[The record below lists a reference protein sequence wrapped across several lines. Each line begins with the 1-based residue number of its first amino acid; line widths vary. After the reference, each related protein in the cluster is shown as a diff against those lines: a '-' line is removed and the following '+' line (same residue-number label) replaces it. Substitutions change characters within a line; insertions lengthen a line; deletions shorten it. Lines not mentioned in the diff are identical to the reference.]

1 MRNSIRGNKI
11 MFIFK
16 KRITQIFFL
25 IPALVLGLAM
35 SSASYA
41 DKLDAALAKAS
52 YGPVTGS
59 DTLGKIVSRH
69 YSGSSLTKQ
78 QIMTAILRANPEA
91 FIGGNIHFLLRG
103 ATLLLPK
110 ERLIATI
117 NQNDAKKIIKEHY
130 RYFQRGKTGN
140 FEIAP
145 LVDSSSRSDTRD
157 FETDAA
163 FILSEQ
169 ADRINIPDTE
179 KNQTS
184 PAPQIETPIAEI
196 IVKKDP
202 IKENNTTQ
210 NNTVQAKKLA
220 GKVDNSV
227 NDIELESL
235 KIKISRLE
243 KLLSARGISSSISDG
258 TAKEL
263 KDTLE
268 NQKKKIN
275 QLEEDKE
282 NKNNELAQLKE
293 KISELEVS
301 LNKMSQSL
309 SDKDSL
315 ALSTGDDEKTII
327 SQLKIENA
335 DLEKKLGSLQVEL
348 KKKTEE
354 MALLKT
360 KINDSKQTINNLES
374 KLLDSDKE
382 NTKLDQQIAE
392 IEAKLAEIKQEP
404 ARNLSLNGSNND
416 TLGFVKSPWTWLL
429 PTLFLL
435 SVLAYLFKRSFSQ
448 AKKVPITHSDTVEKD
463 TKNISPPNA
472 NKKLM
477 ENKTS
482 KAITTS
488 VVPDIISSASEEESM
503 ESSIKLDIAKAYMD
517 MDMPDA
523 AIEILQEAHQ
533 EGSNK
538 QRLEAKHLL
547 EKLA

>member
-25 IPALVLGLAM
+25 IPALVLGLAI

-41 DKLDAALAKAS
+41 DKLDASLAKAS

-59 DTLGKIVSRH
+59 DTLGKIVARY
-69 YSGSSLTKQ
+69 YSGSSLTQQ

-103 ATLLLPK
+103 STLLLPK
-110 ERLIATI
+110 ERLISTI
-117 NQNDAKKIIKEHY
+117 SQNDAKKIIKEHY

-140 FEIAP
+140 FKIAP
-145 LVDSSSRSDTRD
+145 LVDSNSGSDTRD
-157 FETDAA
+157 FEKDAA

-169 ADRINIPDTE
+169 AEHINIPDAE
-179 KNQTS
+179 KNQTPPSPQTETS
-184 PAPQIETPIAEI
+184 PAKVVVE
-196 IVKKDP
+196 KSP
-202 IKENNTTQ
+202 IKEKNTTQ
-210 NNTVQAKKLA
+210 NNIVQAKKTPT
-220 GKVDNSV
+220 KPVDNSI

-235 KIKISRLE
+235 KIKISQLE
-243 KLLSARGISSSISDG
+243 KLLSTRGISPSVSDG
-258 TAKEL
+258 TEKEL
-263 KDTLE
+263 KNILE
-268 NQKKKIN
+268 NQKKKIK
-275 QLEEDKE
+275 QLEKDKR

-293 KISELEVS
+293 KIAKLEAS
-301 LNKMSQSL
+301 LKKMSQSL
-309 SDKDSL
+309 ADKDNLS
-315 ALSTGDDEKTII
+315 LSTDANEKAII

-335 DLEKKLGSLQVEL
+335 DLQKKLNSLQIEL

-354 MALLKT
+354 VALLTTEINNSKKT
-360 KINDSKQTINNLES
+360 ISNLES

-382 NTKLDQQIAE
+382 NAKLDQQIAE
-392 IEAKLAEIKQEP
+392 IEAKLAKIRQEP
-404 ARNLSLNGSNND
+404 TRNLNINGNNND
-416 TLGFVKSPWTWLL
+416 TLAFVKSPWTWLL
-429 PTLFLL
+429 PSLFLL

-448 AKKVPITHSDTVEKD
+448 TKKVPVTHSDSVEKE
-463 TKNISPPNA
+463 TKNISPPNT
-472 NKKLM
+472 NKKLT

-482 KAITTS
+482 KTTTS

-523 AIEILQEAHQ
+523 AIEILQEAYQ

-538 QRLEAKHLL
+538 QRLEAKQLL